1 MDKEN
6 FRLGNLLK
14 TVRKQKGVTTRKLGE
29 LMGYS
34 HSYISSV
41 ENGSKLSPSDD
52 FIQKYFYHVM
62 DRDLLDAN
70 YYITLINKLADGLYN
85 FEELP
90 VPKNLEIEKFEKEN
104 RLYEDVNLYVSE
116 DKSKTMFSEPIN
128 DLHYHLSDLNNLKY
142 FKGVTI
148 SHEEM
153 LYIENF
159 ITDYLINLYNEQCT
173 TIYKLYI
180 EGYIDKDELNRLLIS
195 PNNAINKLK
204 NKENNVKDL
213 LDSIRE
219 ISIKEME

>member
-1 MDKEN
+1 MDKNN
-6 FRLGNLLK
+6 FKLGSLLK

-41 ENGSKLSPSDD
+41 ENGSKLSPSND

-62 DRDLLDAN
+62 DRDLLNAN
-70 YYITLINKLADGLYN
+70 YYINLINQLADGLYN

-90 VPKNLEIEKFEKEN
+90 VPKNLEIEEFEKEN
-104 RLYEDVNLYVSE
+104 RLYDDVNVYVSK
-116 DKSKTMFSEPIN
+116 DKTNTMFSEPIN

-159 ITDYLINLYNEQCT
+159 ITDYLINLYKEQT
-173 TIYKLYI
+173 TTLYKLYI
-180 EGYIDKDELNRLLIS
+180 EGYIEKDELNRLLLN
-195 PNNAINKLK
+195 PTNAMNKLE
-204 NKENNVKDL
+204 NKENSVKDL
-213 LDSIRE
+213 LEAFKE
-219 ISIKEME
+219 ID